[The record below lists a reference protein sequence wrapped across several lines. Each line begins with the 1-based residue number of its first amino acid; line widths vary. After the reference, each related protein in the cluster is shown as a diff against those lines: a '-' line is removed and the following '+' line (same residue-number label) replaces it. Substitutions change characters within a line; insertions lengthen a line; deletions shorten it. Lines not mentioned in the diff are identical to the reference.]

1 GGAPAAEARDGG
13 WSAMPAMLKTL
24 DRRRLATKL
33 VLGFGGVVGSALL
46 LGAQSPDNLRTMKQE
61 TEQLYKM
68 ELLGISHVKEANV
81 NLAFVGRALGAMMLA
96 PDEGARERARAQMTE
111 ARAALRRELD
121 LARPSIFRP
130 ENLRRL
136 EEFERRLVRY
146 EQNVD

>member
-24 DRRRLATKL
+24 DRRRLATKV
-33 VLGFGGVVGSALL
+33 VLGFGGVLAIALL
-46 LGAQSPDNLRTMKQE
+46 LGAQSLYNLRTMKQE

-81 NLAFVGRALGAMMLA
+81 NLAFVGRSLRSMMLA

-111 ARAALRRELD
+111 ARGGVRR
-121 LARPSIFRP
+121 AR
-130 ENLRRL
+130 
-136 EEFERRLVRY
+136 
-146 EQNVD
+146 D